1 MPEPKNRKFLAQKEK
16 VERQKKIIVIATAA
30 ILAIVLGL
38 VAYGIIDQRVIQPN
52 KAVIELESRS
62 IPVNEFEERV
72 RYQRF
77 QLINQAFQ
85 IAQIQQSLGSDPQM
99 AAYFQQQLNQ
109 IIQQLQ
115 QPLLMGQQVV
125 QSASDDLIIF
135 EEAEKR
141 GIEISEEE
149 LDREME
155 KIFGYFPGGTPT
167 PLPTFEVLPTSTLT
181 SQQLTLVPPTPTV
194 EDSEGSEEGEA
205 AAATQTPQTEPEEDP
220 DRGPTAT
227 PLLQPTEYT
236 EELYQERYQETI
248 DSLET
253 EAQLSEATFRKMV
266 KAFVLRERLREQ
278 VTADVDRTQ
287 EQVWARHILVD
298 DQETAEEVLQKLAEG
313 EKFADLAAEYSTD
326 NSNKDNGGSLGWFG
340 EQTMIP
346 AFAEVAFSL
355 DIGEISEP
363 VQTDFG
369 WHIIQVLGHE
379 DRPISESA
387 YQQLQDQAFSQW
399 LESKRDE
406 YRPEINPDWMAYV
419 SNEPPIP
426 PELQQFI
433 DFYSQQQ
440 NAPPSGE

>member
-1 MPEPKNRKFLAQKEK
+1 MPEPRNRKFVAQKEK
-16 VERQKKIIVIATAA
+16 EERQKRIIVIATAV
-30 ILAIVLGL
+30 ILVIVLGL
-38 VAYGIIDQRVIQPN
+38 VAYGIIDQKVIQPN
-52 KAVIELESRS
+52 KAIIELESRA
-62 IPVNEFEERV
+62 IKVNEFEERV

-115 QPLLMGQQVV
+115 QPLLMGQQVL
-125 QSASDDLIIF
+125 QSSSDDLIIF

-141 GIEISEEE
+141 GIEISDEE

-155 KIFGYFPGGTPT
+155 RVFGYFPEGTPT
-167 PLPTFEVLPTSTLT
+167 PLPTFEILPTSTLT
-181 SQQLTLVPPTPTV
+181 SQQLTLVPPTPMV
-194 EDSEGSEEGEA
+194 EGSEEEEEVPT
-205 AAATQTPQTEPEEDP
+205 ATQTSQTETGEDP
-220 DRGPTAT
+220 DQGPTAT
-227 PLLQPTEYT
+227 PMLQPTEYT

-248 DSLET
+248 SSLET

-266 KAFVLRERLREQ
+266 RAFVLREKLREQ
-278 VTADVDRTQ
+278 VTADVEQTQ

-298 DQETAEEVLQKLAEG
+298 DQETAQEVLQQLEEG
-313 EKFADLAAEYSTD
+313 EKFADLAAEYSIDT
-326 NSNKDNGGSLGWFG
+326 SNKDNGGSLGWFG
-340 EQTMIP
+340 KQTMIS
-346 AFAEVAFSL
+346 AFSEVAFSL

-369 WHIIQVLGHE
+369 WHLIQVLGHE
-379 DRPISESA
+379 ERPISENA
-387 YQQLQDQAFSQW
+387 YQQLQDQTFNQW

-406 YRPEINPDWMAYV
+406 YRPVINPEWMDHV
-419 SNEPPIP
+419 TNEPPIP
-426 PELQQFI
+426 PELQEFI

-440 NAPPSGE
+440 SAPSQGE